1 MSSKLLNQR
10 ASEDEA
16 SRGASPVT
24 ASSDEDSRA
33 MIGLIAAAAAS
44 VPPAAA
50 AASADSTSTPPTK
63 ATKAG
68 KKKKAKATPVKE
80 AAVLADLASS
90 ASGKSP
96 ARQQQHQ
103 LPMFLSKTYHMIS
116 RCDPDV
122 ATWSA
127 SGDSFI
133 IKNVEQFSST
143 ILPQYF
149 KHSNFSSF
157 ARQLNFYGF
166 RKLKSDP
173 ICLADA
179 DDRTST
185 YVSFFHQNF
194 QKDRPDLLQ
203 SIKRATKSEQQTKEE
218 NDSLRTEIASLRST
232 MASMQAETNQKIAA
246 LTDRFNQQIAALQ
259 GENRALFMAMQPFMA
274 GGAAAAAPAAVAP
287 PLTVATTATDAG
299 SSNLM
304 QSLGAVASAA
314 MTGMKRDSTD
324 ITGDHATK
332 KSRQQ

>member
-1 MSSKLLNQR
+1 MLLYTYSNLKLTQIFL
-10 ASEDEA
+10 
-16 SRGASPVT
+16 P
-24 ASSDEDSRA
+24 
-33 MIGLIAAAAAS
+33 
-44 VPPAAA
+44 
-50 AASADSTSTPPTK
+50 
-63 ATKAG
+63 
-68 KKKKAKATPVKE
+68 
-80 AAVLADLASS
+80 
-90 ASGKSP
+90 
-96 ARQQQHQ
+96 Q
-103 LPMFLSKTYHMIS
+103 LL
-116 RCDPDV
+116 
-122 ATWSA
+122 
-127 SGDSFI
+127 SFI
-133 IKNVEQFSST
+133 YISQQTVSST

-259 GENRALFMAMQPFMA
+259 GENRALLMAMQPFMA
-274 GGAAAAAPAAVAP
+274 GGAAASAAAAASAPVAPAP
-287 PLTVATTATDAG
+287 DAA

-304 QSLGAVASAA
+304 QSLGVVASAA
-314 MTGMKRDSTD
+314 MTGMKRDSTETTD
-324 ITGDHATK
+324 DHAAK